1 MSEPR
6 RGDPE
11 RPPRRRGPDDGR
23 GADPRTAGYL
33 LIAAIVL
40 CGAAGLGIGT
50 LVGLQVPFTLAG
62 LCVGVALGFT
72 VVYSRFKDI

>member
-40 CGAAGLGIGT
+40 CTAAGLGIGALLDLT
-50 LVGLQVPFTLAG
+50 TPFTLAG
-62 LCVGVALGFT
+62 LCAGVGLGFAL
-72 VVYSRFKDI
+72 VYSRFKDI